1 MNVKTMP
8 KPGASFLSALVLL
21 FSGCTAIQGPTPEE
35 EVLAMLDTYHVA
47 ELAKDVS
54 TMTEAFS
61 NNFSNSQGAT
71 KAVLQQFFQGL
82 VDYGALDN
90 LKINM
95 DNAEVAIDGDTA
107 TIKGVSYTSSMGT
120 ATYVYTLQREADGIW
135 RFVTSEV
142 SM

>member
-8 KPGASFLSALVLL
+8 KTGASFLSALVLL

-71 KAVLQQFFQGL
+71 KAVLQQFFSRTG
-82 VDYGALDN
+82 
-90 LKINM
+90 
-95 DNAEVAIDGDTA
+95 
-107 TIKGVSYTSSMGT
+107 
-120 ATYVYTLQREADGIW
+120 
-135 RFVTSEV
+135 
-142 SM
+142 

>member
-8 KPGASFLSALVLL
+8 KTGASFLSALVLL

-61 NNFSNSQGAT
+61 NDFSNSQGAT

-120 ATYVYTLQREADGIW
+120 ATYAYTLQREADGIW

>member
-1 MNVKTMP
+1 
-8 KPGASFLSALVLL
+8 
-21 FSGCTAIQGPTPEE
+21 
-35 EVLAMLDTYHVA
+35 MLDTYHVA

-61 NNFSNSQGAT
+61 NDFSNSQGAT
-71 KAVLQQFFQGL
+71 KAALQQFFQGL